1 MSNAHF
7 SQYSPLPYSYHTM
20 LNNTVLYE
28 ILKTKFQISNNKIL
42 LVFKYYYNIKNSNTK
57 IIKALTLKRLNH
69 F

>member
-1 MSNAHF
+1 MCNAHF
-7 SQYSPLPYSYHTM
+7 NQYSPLPYCYHTI

-28 ILKTKFQISNNKIL
+28 ILKTKFQISKNKIL
-42 LVFKYYYNIKNSNTK
+42 LVFNYYYNIKNSNTK